1 MALDGNIQEHNS
13 DAAHQLLTMCT
24 HSYFDLTHVSPVV
37 FLYLLKECYVR
48 GKCKATM
55 KFRSL
60 QQTVHQVLYNAPR
73 PGPAIF
79 VARCLLVLPIFESH
93 CEGFSHLLISALRRF
108 LINGT
113 TKEDMLEAKFLA
125 SKLFL
130 NTVGGIGH
138 DERILIKILEVFD
151 VKLEDIGKVICNP
164 DVKDENNLNAAKE
177 FIKQYILN
185 LVESKSYMTAVT
197 LLEHFGFCQ
206 FGEAFLLKM
215 MEHKEY
221 TAAEKWAA
229 FMGKPMLCVLVQEYL
244 DRSMLKN
251 AYNVIRNNSL
261 KDEFPEA
268 YHKGKES
275 SIKKFAEKGLWDI
288 AEERTNKNKQHLE
301 YLVYLAMEAG
311 YFEKA
316 EELRERHALEGF
328 ANLDELQASLPKTRF
343 FDLNELALDGI
354 KWVDDV
360 SGLRDATCHIE
371 GCKVIGIDCEWKPV
385 YEKGKK
391 PKVSIIQIASE
402 KMVHI
407 LDLIKLFED
416 VPEVLDNCL
425 TRIFRSSKVLKLG
438 YNFQCD
444 AKQLARSYESLEC
457 FKHYEMLL
465 DIQNLFNEPRG
476 GLSGLTKK
484 ILGAELNKTRRNSDW
499 EQRPLTPNQ
508 LEYAAL
514 DAVVLIHIFAHFRGQ
529 SPQGW
534 KAHIGLVKVRPVDE
548 PVKQMESA

>member
-1 MALDGNIQEHNS
+1 MALDGSILDHNS
-13 DAAHQLLTMCT
+13 DATHQLLTMCM

-48 GKCKATM
+48 GKCKATA

-60 QQTVHQVLYNAPR
+60 QQTVHLVLYNAPR

-79 VARCLLVLPIFESH
+79 VARCLFVLPIFEAH
-93 CEGFSHLLISALRRF
+93 CEGFSHLIISALRRF
-108 LINGT
+108 LKTET
-113 TKEDMLEAKFLA
+113 TKEDLLEAKSLA
-125 SKLFL
+125 AQLFL
-130 NTVGGIGH
+130 KIIGGMGH
-138 DERILIKILEVFD
+138 DERVLVKILEVFN
-151 VKLEDIGKVICNP
+151 VKLEDVANVICNS
-164 DVKDENNLNAAKE
+164 DVKDENDLNAAKE
-177 FIKQYILN
+177 FIEQYIFK

-197 LLEHFGFCQ
+197 LLEHFCFRKS
-206 FGEAFLLKM
+206 GESFLLKM

-221 TAAEKWAA
+221 IAAEKWAA
-229 FMGKPMLCVLVQEYL
+229 FIGKPMLCVLVQQYM

-251 AYNVIRNNSL
+251 AYNVIRKNSL

-288 AEERTNKNKQHLE
+288 AEERTNNNKQHLE

-311 YFEKA
+311 YFEKV
-316 EELRERHALEGF
+316 EELCERHSLEGF
-328 ANLDELQASLPKTRF
+328 ANVGELQASLPKKSF

-385 YEKGKK
+385 YEKGKQA
-391 PKVSIIQIASE
+391 KVSIIQIASE

-416 VPEVLDNCL
+416 VPEVLDSCL
-425 TRIFRSSKVLKLG
+425 TRIFRSSQVLKLG

-465 DIQNLFNEPRG
+465 DVQNLFNEPRG

-514 DAVVLIHIFAHFRGQ
+514 DAIVLIHIFAHFRGH
-529 SPQGW
+529 SPLEW
-534 KAHIGLVKVRPVDE
+534 KAHIGLVKVHHMDKAGKHV
-548 PVKQMESA
+548 ESA